1 MVPRDIADFE
11 QTDQELYVQE
21 SLYRG
26 NEEPVHQG
34 ERPIYPCRAGTP
46 KRSRYKKGAKHVTQD
61 GKHRRRVRKISW

>member
-1 MVPRDIADFE
+1 MVPRGIADYE
-11 QTDQELYVQE
+11 QQFDQDDQV
-21 SLYRG
+21 
-26 NEEPVHQG
+26 PVHRG